1 MQIPLQIT
9 FRGITPSQALEE
21 RIRTKAAKLD
31 QFHGHITRC
40 RVAVEDKGRHKR
52 QGRQFGV
59 RITVRL
65 PQHDIVVNRL
75 HHEDI
80 YVALREAFDAA
91 VRRVEDTARVQ
102 RGDVKSKPPATRRGE
117 GR

>member
-9 FRGITPSQALEE
+9 YRGITPSDALEG
-21 RIRTKAAKLD
+21 RIRAKATKLD
-31 QFHGHITRC
+31 KFHGHITRC
-40 RVAVEDKGRHKR
+40 RVAVQEKSRHQRRGRH
-52 QGRQFGV
+52 FSV
-59 RITVRL
+59 RISVRL

-75 HHEDI
+75 HDEDV

-102 RGDVKSKPPATRRGE
+102 RGDVKSKRPSRV
-117 GR
+117 